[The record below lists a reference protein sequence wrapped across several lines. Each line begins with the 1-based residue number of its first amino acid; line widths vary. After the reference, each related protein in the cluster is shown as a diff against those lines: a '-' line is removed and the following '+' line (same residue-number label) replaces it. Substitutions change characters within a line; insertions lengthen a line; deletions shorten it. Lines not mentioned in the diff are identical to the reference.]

1 MDGTLLRKDKTVS
14 ERTKKAIEDARKK
27 GVTVV
32 LATGRPID
40 GVTKYLEELDM
51 CGENDY
57 VLSYNGGLVLKTK
70 NREPICKIA

>member
-32 LATGRPID
+32 LAD
-40 GVTKYLEELDM
+40 SDDEEEDVSSN
-51 CGENDY
+51 E
-57 VLSYNGGLVLKTK
+57 
-70 NREPICKIA
+70 

>member
-40 GVTKYLEELDM
+40 GVFRRIRH
-51 CGENDY
+51 
-57 VLSYNGGLVLKTK
+57 VW
-70 NREPICKIA
+70 